1 MKLRWYD
8 RILVALSGLVLIA
21 VGVCVILAA
30 GGVIDLPAPIAFDSW
45 LGSGWQWM
53 PLVFLAG
60 ALIVVWGLWL
70 FIRPFRRGSE
80 PGGRY
85 YVLKGKDDGDV
96 KISVHAI
103 EHLVHKS
110 IGAYG
115 QIVGSKVKISGKE
128 DAMQITLHLTV
139 RTDVSIPAL
148 VEDVRADIIASL
160 EHSAGVHVDH
170 VSVYVDATKDEKGE
184 DDIKYLD
191 AHGKTTKDE
200 PEEEP
205 INTTSFYTTPV
216 VVTGDAKPREDEPS
230 LAKEPTIEE
239 LKREIDLGPDEP
251 LPVELSSQ
259 AFPFPE
265 KEAGVPLEI
274 YTQDVPIKGDGMAEE
289 AKDDV

>member
-21 VGVCVILAA
+21 LGVCVILAA
-30 GGVIDLPAPIAFDSW
+30 GGVIDLPAPLAFDSW
-45 LGSGWQWM
+45 LGDGWQWM

-103 EHLVHKS
+103 DHLVQKS

-115 QIVGSKVKISGKE
+115 QVAGSKVKIGGKE

-139 RTDVSIPAL
+139 RSDVNIPML
-148 VEDVRADIIASL
+148 VDDVREDIVSSL
-160 EHSAGVHVDH
+160 EQSAGVHVEH
-170 VSVYVDATKDEKGE
+170 VSVYVDATKDDKGDAE
-184 DDIKYLD
+184 VKYLE
-191 AHGKTTKDE
+191 AHGRPTKEE
-200 PEEEP
+200 PVEEP
-205 INTTSFYTTPV
+205 INTASFYTTPV
-216 VVTGDAKPREDEPS
+216 VVTGDSKPRVDEPILS
-230 LAKEPTIEE
+230 REPTMEE
-239 LKREIDLGPDEP
+239 LKREVDLGPDEP
-251 LPVELSSQ
+251 LPVELSAQ

-265 KEAGVPLEI
+265 REAGVPLEI
-274 YTQDVPIKGDGMAEE
+274 YTSDVPIKNDTAEE
-289 AKDDV
+289 AERDE